1 MGVCVCVCARARMP
15 VTECLWF
22 KLEIGNPE
30 KAEMIEILCTA
41 LLGFFALFSI
51 LTQ

>member
-1 MGVCVCVCARARMP
+1 MCVCMCVCVRVP
-15 VTECLWF
+15 KCLWF

-30 KAEMIEILCTA
+30 KAEMIEILCAA